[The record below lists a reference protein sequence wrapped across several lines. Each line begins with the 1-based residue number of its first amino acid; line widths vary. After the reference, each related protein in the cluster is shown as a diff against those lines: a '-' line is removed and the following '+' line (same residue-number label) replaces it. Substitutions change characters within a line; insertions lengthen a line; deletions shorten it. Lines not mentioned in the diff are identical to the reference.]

1 MISAFRDRHPMA
13 SIVTDL
19 LRVEEGIYLVKAQIL
34 LNDIILGT
42 GLAGT
47 NTIEG
52 AEDAAIKRAL
62 THAGFGQTYLGSA
75 FSTSSLSA
83 SAMGMSTTAAAIP
96 VPTANGQRESAPP
109 STWQPSASAFSP
121 SLDASSSPEPGSEPA
136 ASSAS
141 STDLT
146 PGGED
151 LSDEIA
157 QSDVEL
163 RRIGWGPKE
172 GRDFLESRFQKK
184 SRHQLTPAELREFL
198 HHLKQQPT
206 RSAF

>member
-1 MISAFRDRHPMA
+1 MG

-19 LRVEEGIYLVKAQIL
+19 VRVEEGIYIVKAQIL

-47 NTIEG
+47 TTIEG

-75 FSTSSLSA
+75 FTPASLSA
-83 SAMGMSTTAAAIP
+83 SSIGMSTTSAAPPLP
-96 VPTANGQRESAPP
+96 VANGQRDSTAP
-109 STWQPSASAFSP
+109 STWPSSSSFPAAPDSASTSGQGSEP
-121 SLDASSSPEPGSEPA
+121 PASSSFTA
-136 ASSAS
+136 
-141 STDLT
+141 DLA

>member
-1 MISAFRDRHPMA
+1 MG

-19 LRVEEGIYLVKAQIL
+19 VRVEEGIYIVKAQIL

-47 NTIEG
+47 TTIEG

-62 THAGFGQTYLGSA
+62 THAGFGQTYVGSA
-75 FSTSSLSA
+75 FTSASLSA
-83 SAMGMSTTAAAIP
+83 SSMGMTTVAAAPPPP
-96 VPTANGQRESAPP
+96 VANGQREAAAP
-109 STWQPSASAFSP
+109 SSWSSASAFPSSP
-121 SLDASSSPEPGSEPA
+121 DSAANSAQGSEPPASSS
-136 ASSAS
+136 
-141 STDLT
+141 STLDLA

-184 SRHQLTPAELREFL
+184 SRHQLTPGELREFL
-198 HHLKQQPT
+198 NHLKQQPT

>member
-1 MISAFRDRHPMA
+1 MISAFRDRHPMG

-19 LRVEEGIYLVKAQIL
+19 VRVEEGIYIVKAQIL
-34 LNDIILGT
+34 LNDIILGS

-47 NTIEG
+47 TTVEG

-62 THAGFGQTYLGSA
+62 THAGFGQAYLGSA
-75 FSTSSLSA
+75 FTSASLSA
-83 SAMGMSTTAAAIP
+83 SNMGMATASAAPPLP
-96 VPTANGQRESAPP
+96 VANGQKESVAPSSWP
-109 STWQPSASAFSP
+109 VSSSFPASPDSASNSGH
-121 SLDASSSPEPGSEPA
+121 GSEPA

-141 STDLT
+141 SADLT
-146 PGGED
+146 TGGED